1 MKNLVMISILFVM
14 FFGTQNLFGINPIIK
29 WNFDFYDNCFGQAA
43 AGDIDGDEKLEIVFG
58 AYRNDSC
65 VYCLNSEDGSLLWKI
80 NTGGCNDAAPL
91 IYDVNNDGNLEVI
104 VASSCVPTTFCLN
117 GSDGSVIWTC
127 PRLGTDSPPSIADI
141 DNDGK
146 LEILHGEFEGW
157 VICINAETGVK
168 EWEILVDSS
177 TNWIQTAP
185 TIIDINKDGQL
196 DFVVASWGTDSSSS
210 VWAYQGDNLELF
222 WRSNLPQG
230 HIYHGSSYADIDN
243 DDKDE
248 LLIGSY
254 DGNVYAINSEDGSL
268 LWSYEYS
275 EESFYSVGAPVTIA
289 DINNDEKYEII
300 FCNFNIVGVLSEEGE
315 LLWNYRQNNY
325 ATTFRGVITSDIN
338 ADNYLDIIFGNSNG
352 ELTAL
357 SGFDNSVLFCLN
369 LAEHFGKEYNMDSAP
384 LVADFDND
392 GVLDIF
398 ITGGLT
404 NYPDVENN
412 YGRAYL
418 VSTAKGNGPDWLMF
432 QRNHLRNAS
441 IPIEKSSIKYNQIN
455 FNENSIKLF
464 ISLEDIFDCFDLYE
478 NSCLI
483 EIYGLS
489 GNLLGKELI
498 FNRQSIINNLNS
510 MFSGIYL
517 IRIINKNN
525 QKLVYFLKM

>member
-1 MKNLVMISILFVM
+1 MKNLIIISILFLLIVE
-14 FFGTQNLFGINPIIK
+14 TQNLFSIDPMVK
-29 WNFDFYDNCFGQAA
+29 WSFDFNDNCFGQAA

-65 VYCLNSEDGSLLWKI
+65 VYCLNSEDGTLLWKF

-91 IYDVNNDGNLEVI
+91 IYDVDNDGNLEVV

-127 PRLGTDSPPSIADI
+127 PTRGTDSPPSIADI

-185 TIIDINKDGQL
+185 TIIDINKDWQL

-210 VWAYQGDNLELF
+210 VWVYQGDNLELL

-230 HIYHGSSYADIDN
+230 HIYHGTSYADIDN
-243 DDKDE
+243 DGNDE

-254 DGNVYAINSEDGSL
+254 DGKVYAINSEDGSL
-268 LWSYEYS
+268 HWSYEYS
-275 EESFYSVGAPVTIA
+275 EESFYYVGAPVTIA

-315 LLWNYRQNNY
+315 LLWNYRQNDY
-325 ATTFRGVITSDIN
+325 GTTFRGTVVSDIDD
-338 ADNYLDIIFGNSNG
+338 DNYLDIIFGNSNG

-357 SGFDNSVLFCLN
+357 SGFDNSVLFCLD

-384 LVADFDND
+384 LVADFDKD
-392 GVLDIF
+392 GFLDVF

-441 IPIEKSSIKYNQIN
+441 INFEKSSIKDNIINSFDYSNQV
-455 FNENSIKLF
+455 FL
-464 ISLEDIFDCFDLYE
+464 SLDEIFDCFDLYE
-478 NSCLI
+478 NINMI
-483 EIYGLS
+483 EIYGLN
-489 GNLLGKELI
+489 GNLLVKELI
-498 FNRQSIINNLNS
+498 CNRQNIINTLNS
-510 MFSGIYL
+510 MSSGIYYL
-517 IRIINKNN
+517 RILSRNN
-525 QKLVYFLKM
+525 QKLLYYLKM